1 MLNIII
7 CGAPGCGKGTQS
19 DLIVKKYS
27 LTHLSTGDLLRKEI
41 AMKSDLGIIA
51 DSYISKGELVPD
63 AMIIDILLKYVENQ
77 HDDSN
82 GIILDGF
89 PRTVAQ
95 AEALEVML
103 KQLDKEISVLVDL
116 KVTEDE
122 LIDRLLIRGKTSGR
136 SDDNM
141 ETIKKRLD
149 VYHKLTEPV
158 NDFYKSRNSYTPIDG
173 MGTIDEIFGRISE
186 VKHFNHL
193 FLVLD
198 SRVTVSKFPSI
209 SMAITLRFPR
219 RISEGRK
226 QIWF

>member
-41 AMKSDLGIIA
+41 AEKSELGLIA

-63 AMIIDILLKYVENQ
+63 AMIIDILSKHVENQ
-77 HDDSN
+77 HDESN

-103 KQLDKEISVLVDL
+103 KNMDKEISVLVDL
-116 KVTEDE
+116 RVTENE

-136 SDDNM
+136 SDDNI

-158 NDFYKSRNSYTPIDG
+158 NDFYKSRSSYTPING
-173 MGTIDEIFGRISE
+173 MGTIEEIFGRISE
-186 VKHFNHL
+186 VIDSI
-193 FLVLD
+193 LV
-198 SRVTVSKFPSI
+198 
-209 SMAITLRFPR
+209 
-219 RISEGRK
+219 
-226 QIWF
+226 

>member
-27 LTHLSTGDLLRKEI
+27 LTHVSTGDLLRKEI
-41 AMKSDLGIIA
+41 AEKTELGITA

-63 AMIIDILLKYVENQ
+63 TMIIDILSKHVENQ

-95 AEALEVML
+95 AEALEVMMKNL
-103 KQLDKEISVLVDL
+103 NKEISVLVDL
-116 KVTEDE
+116 KVAENE
-122 LIDRLLIRGKTSGR
+122 LIERLLIRGKTSGR

-158 NDFYKSRNSYTPIDG
+158 NDFYKNRNQYTPIDG
-173 MGTIDEIFGRISE
+173 MGTIEEIFGRISE
-186 VKHFNHL
+186 II
-193 FLVLD
+193 D
-198 SRVTVSKFPSI
+198 SKK
-209 SMAITLRFPR
+209 A
-219 RISEGRK
+219 
-226 QIWF
+226 

>member
-1 MLNIII
+1 MLNIIM

-19 DLIVKKYS
+19 DLIVEKYS

-41 AMKSDLGIIA
+41 AMKTDLGIIA

-63 AMIIDILLKYVENQ
+63 EMIIDILLKYVENQ

-103 KQLDKEISVLVDL
+103 KKLDKEISLLVDL
-116 KVTEDE
+116 KVTENE
-122 LIDRLLIRGKTSGR
+122 LIDRLIIRGKTSGR
-136 SDDNM
+136 SDDNI

-158 NDFYKSRNSYTPIDG
+158 NDFYKSRSSYTPING
-173 MGTIDEIFGRISE
+173 MGTIEEIFGRISE
-186 VKHFNHL
+186 VIDSI
-193 FLVLD
+193 LV
-198 SRVTVSKFPSI
+198 
-209 SMAITLRFPR
+209 
-219 RISEGRK
+219 
-226 QIWF
+226 

>member
-19 DLIVKKYS
+19 DLIVNKYS

-41 AMKSDLGIIA
+41 AEKTELGITA
-51 DSYISKGELVPD
+51 DSFISKGELVPD
-63 AMIIDILLKYVENQ
+63 AMIIDILSKHVENQ

-95 AEALEVML
+95 AEALEVMMKNL
-103 KQLDKEISVLVDL
+103 NKEISVLVDL
-116 KVTEDE
+116 RVTETE

-158 NDFYKSRNSYTPIDG
+158 NDFYKNRNQYTPIDG
-173 MGTIDEIFGRISE
+173 MGTIEEIFGRISE
-186 VKHFNHL
+186 VI
-193 FLVLD
+193 D
-198 SRVTVSKFPSI
+198 SKR
-209 SMAITLRFPR
+209 
-219 RISEGRK
+219 
-226 QIWF
+226 

>member
-1 MLNIII
+1 
-7 CGAPGCGKGTQS
+7 
-19 DLIVKKYS
+19 LIVNKYS

-41 AMKSDLGIIA
+41 AEKTELGITA
-51 DSYISKGELVPD
+51 DSFISKGELVPD
-63 AMIIDILLKYVENQ
+63 AMIIDILSKHVENQ

-95 AEALEVML
+95 AEALEVMMKNL
-103 KQLDKEISVLVDL
+103 NKEISVLVDL
-116 KVTEDE
+116 RVTETE

-158 NDFYKSRNSYTPIDG
+158 NDFYKNRNQYTPIDG
-173 MGTIDEIFGRISE
+173 MGTIEEIFGRISE
-186 VKHFNHL
+186 II
-193 FLVLD
+193 D
-198 SRVTVSKFPSI
+198 SKK
-209 SMAITLRFPR
+209 A
-219 RISEGRK
+219 
-226 QIWF
+226 